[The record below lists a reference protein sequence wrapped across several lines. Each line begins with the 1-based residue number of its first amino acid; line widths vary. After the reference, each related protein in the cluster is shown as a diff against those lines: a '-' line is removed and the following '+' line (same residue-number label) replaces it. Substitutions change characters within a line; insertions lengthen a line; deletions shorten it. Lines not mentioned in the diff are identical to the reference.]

1 MLGLGENFGLGR
13 FCVLRFAVE
22 FPAKKCLTECDFV
35 LRLVTKLLNGSFKHL
50 LILSIDFDLKV
61 KETQQLSM

>member
-1 MLGLGENFGLGR
+1 MKLNFN
-13 FCVLRFAVE
+13 FE

-50 LILSIDFDLKV
+50 LILSIDFDLKIKGNATAV
-61 KETQQLSM
+61 NVMSKI